1 MIRDFA
7 AVDGVLVRARERTLP
22 VAVVLIAALAA
33 WSAAEALWQWTGPPF
48 PEGSLTLAV
57 LWAIAIALPLPAARR
72 APLLAALAVVALV
85 VARDVAG
92 YRAPGSVAHSVIL
105 LVALFAVEANA
116 SPRSVPWRGA
126 LAGGALLAGW
136 IGMDSFDAGT
146 LADASLAAY
155 AHALALALG
164 GVGAGIALRDRR
176 GDADRWERS
185 VRALELR
192 ADERVDLAVTEE
204 RARIAAEVESVVSVL
219 LGGVR
224 PLARRAA
231 QAPAEHLAADMQAVQ
246 RRAQD
251 ALLELRRALHLLRG
265 PDRTS
270 RTGLDRAPASHL
282 DAAVARPRGARGSPT
297 RSAGPRRWRCS
308 PPSASPIRPRPGRPS
323 ARSTFPAPCSA
334 RSHRG

>member
-7 AVDGVLVRARERTLP
+7 AVDGVLLRARERTLP

-57 LWAIAIALPLPAARR
+57 LWAVAIALPLPAARR

-155 AHALALALG
+155 AHALALAFG

-204 RARIAAEVESVVSVL
+204 RARIAAEVESVVGVL

-265 PDRTS
+265 PADLRSTRPPPTS
-270 RTGLDRAPASHL
+270 TRPS
-282 DAAVARPRGARGSPT
+282 RPRVARGSPT